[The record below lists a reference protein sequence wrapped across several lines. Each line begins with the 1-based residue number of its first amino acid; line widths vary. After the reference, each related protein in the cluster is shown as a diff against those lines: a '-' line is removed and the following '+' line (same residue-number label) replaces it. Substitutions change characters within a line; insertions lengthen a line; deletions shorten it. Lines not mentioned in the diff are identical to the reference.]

1 MSKVT
6 IEEVLSL
13 HFTVKYLKI
22 MSNLIF
28 FEKLI
33 AASYMA
39 LGKTKFALKDYETVF
54 KARPNDKD
62 AKLKFNECSKIVRQQ
77 AFERAIAVDTVKK
90 SVSESINIDSMA
102 VESTYSGPHLVN
114 GKVTLEFM
122 QELMDAYKDQKKL
135 HRKYAFQVLNMIL
148 YYVHIKLFFFPRYY

>member
-1 MSKVT
+1 
-6 IEEVLSL
+6 
-13 HFTVKYLKI
+13 
-22 MSNLIF
+22 
-28 FEKLI
+28 
-33 AASYMA
+33 MA
-39 LGKTKFALKDYETVF
+39 LGKTKLALKDYETVF

-102 VESTYSGPHLVN
+102 VESTYTGPHLVN
-114 GKVTLEFM
+114 GRVTLEFM

-135 HRKYAFQVLNMIL
+135 HRKYAFQVLLSN
-148 YYVHIKLFFFPRYY
+148 YF

>member
-1 MSKVT
+1 
-6 IEEVLSL
+6 
-13 HFTVKYLKI
+13 
-22 MSNLIF
+22 
-28 FEKLI
+28 
-33 AASYMA
+33 MA
-39 LGKTKFALKDYETVF
+39 LGKTKLALKDYETVF

-90 SVSESINIDSMA
+90 SVSESINTDSMA
-102 VESTYSGPHLVN
+102 VESTYTGPHLIN

-135 HRKYAFQVLNMIL
+135 HRKYAFQVI
-148 YYVHIKLFFFPRYY
+148 VKLFLQFIWLIMQTFLPDSVRGGRIVQSSTIAD

>member
-1 MSKVT
+1 M
-6 IEEVLSL
+6 LL
-13 HFTVKYLKI
+13 L
-22 MSNLIF
+22 L
-28 FEKLI
+28 

-39 LGKTKFALKDYETVF
+39 LGKTKLALKDYETVF

-102 VESTYSGPHLVN
+102 VESTYTGPHLIN
-114 GKVTLEFM
+114 GVTLEFM
-122 QELMDAYKDQKKL
+122 QELMEAYKDQKKL
-135 HRKYAFQVLNMIL
+135 HRKYAFQVLLKYLN
-148 YYVHIKLFFFPRYY
+148 YC

>member
-1 MSKVT
+1 
-6 IEEVLSL
+6 
-13 HFTVKYLKI
+13 
-22 MSNLIF
+22 
-28 FEKLI
+28 
-33 AASYMA
+33 MA
-39 LGKTKFALKDYETVF
+39 LGKTKLALKDYETVF

-102 VESTYSGPHLVN
+102 VESTYTGPHLIN

-135 HRKYAFQVLNMIL
+135 HRKYAFQVLSLI
-148 YYVHIKLFFFPRYY
+148 YC